1 MSSQAPA
8 LFPMFVKLEARPC
21 LVVGGS
27 AMAESKV
34 ESLLAAGAR
43 VTVVAARV
51 TAAVAELARLSSIVW
66 SPREFE
72 ISDLDGVFLVI
83 AATSD
88 DRVNELVFREADRR
102 NTLCNAV
109 DQPPRCHF
117 YFPAV
122 LRRGALQIA
131 ISTAGLSP
139 ALAQRIRKELEAEFG
154 PEYEEWLERL
164 GRVRARLMRKGIDF
178 EVRKKLLHRLA
189 SREAFDRTQARRSR
203 QASSRGAV
211 A

>member
-8 LFPMFVKLEARPC
+8 LFPMFVKLEARSC
-21 LVVGGS
+21 LVVGGG

-102 NTLCNAV
+102 NILCNAV

-178 EVRKKLLHRLA
+178 EV
-189 SREAFDRTQARRSR
+189 
-203 QASSRGAV
+203 
-211 A
+211 